1 MNIFKF
7 IREINRR
14 LRLNLQC
21 NRLRLHVIFSQFN
34 RLRLLKKL

>member
-1 MNIFKF
+1 MKISKF
-7 IREINRR
+7 DGKINRR

-21 NRLRLHVIFSQFN
+21 NQLRLHVIFSQFN